1 MQAVVGAG
9 LPRPDGRAK
18 VTGDARFVDDI
29 TLPGMWHGATIRSPH
44 PAARI
49 LRVHTDVG
57 ACDSD
62 VVTATADDLPGPNVV
77 KLIADDWPILAR
89 DYVNHIGEA
98 VALVA
103 APTRGRALDAARAI
117 HVEYDP
123 LPAVLTL
130 DDALRGDPRAG
141 GTIRVLAECAV
152 DHGDVEKGLANAD
165 VVIEGT
171 YETGHQEH
179 IYIEPQGVIAIPQED
194 GGIEIIGSMQCPYY
208 VHAAIVHMLGV
219 PPKSVRVRQSVTGG
233 GFGGKEDYPSLIAAH
248 AVLLARKIGRPVK
261 IIYDRHED
269 IVATTKRHP
278 SRVRHRTGVTRDGKL
293 VAMDI
298 DVLLDGGAYTT
309 LSPVVLSRGVLHASG
324 PYRCPNVRVL
334 GRVLATNTATNGA
347 FRGFGAPQT
356 IFAVERQMDR
366 IARVLGLDPATV
378 RERNAYRVGDTT
390 PTGQVLTASVAAHEC
405 LRAATERADF
415 HRRWRSYE
423 AARAERDPHDPSPM
437 RGVGLSLYWH
447 GSGFTGN
454 GERRMLSPAA
464 VCLLPGGRVEVL
476 TASTDIGQGTIGV
489 FAQMVADSIGIPA
502 EDVVIADPD
511 TARVPDSGPTVASR
525 TVMVVGGVLTVAARA
540 LRDTLSADLARR
552 AGCDAGAVR
561 ITNGRFVGPDGRDLG
576 SFADVGD
583 AYLAAHG
590 ELRCE
595 RRYEPP
601 AGESFDDRTY
611 RGAAYSAY
619 GWGCDVIEVEVDP
632 ITLACR
638 PVHATVACDVGRAI
652 NPTLCSGQIEG
663 GTLQA
668 IAWAHLEEMK
678 LKDGRYV
685 NDRMQTYLIPTAADA
700 PDIDTILIEEPY
712 PHGPFGAKG
721 IGELPMD
728 GGAPATVAAIENA
741 AGVFPVSIPVTP
753 EKLLDAFAGGR
764 AIADLQDEDR
774 APW

>member
-1 MQAVVGAG
+1 
-9 LPRPDGRAK
+9 
-18 VTGDARFVDDI
+18 VTGEARFVDDI
-29 TLPGMWHGATIRSPH
+29 TLPGMWHGAAVRSPH
-44 PAARI
+44 PAARL
-49 LRVHTDVG
+49 LRIHTESG
-57 ACDSD
+57 ARDPD
-62 VVTATADDLPGPNVV
+62 VVIVTADDLPGPNVV

-89 DYVNHIGEA
+89 DEVNHIGEA

-103 APTRGRALDAARAI
+103 APTRSRTLDAARAI
-117 HVEYDP
+117 KVDYES
-123 LPAVLTL
+123 LAAVLTL

-141 GTIRVLAECAV
+141 GAVRVLAECAIE
-152 DHGDVEKGLANAD
+152 HGDIERGFSAAHAIV
-165 VVIEGT
+165 EGT

-179 IYIEPQGVIAIPQED
+179 IYIEPQGVIAIPRED
-194 GGIEIIGSMQCPYY
+194 GGVEIVGSLQCPYY
-208 VHAAIVHMLGV
+208 VHTTIVHMLGV
-219 PPKSVRVRQSVTGG
+219 PPQRVRVRQSVTGG

-366 IARVLGLDPATV
+366 IARMLGLDPVTV
-378 RERNAYRVGDTT
+378 RERNAYLAGDTT
-390 PTGQVLTASVAAHEC
+390 PTGQVLTTSVAAHEC

-415 HRRWRSYE
+415 RRKWQSYE
-423 AARAERDPHDPSPM
+423 AARAERDPDDPSPM
-437 RGVGLSLYWH
+437 RGIGLSLYWH

-464 VCLLPGGRVEVL
+464 VRLLPGGRVEVL
-476 TASTDIGQGTIGV
+476 AASTDIGQGTIGV
-489 FAQMVADSIGIPA
+489 FAQMAADSIGIPI

-525 TVMVVGGVLTVAARA
+525 TVMVVGGVVAIAARA

-552 AGCDAGAVR
+552 AGCDAGAIR
-561 ITNGRFVGPDGRDLG
+561 IANGRLVGPNGRDLG
-576 SFADVGD
+576 SFADAGD

-601 AGESFDDRTY
+601 PGESFDEKTY
-611 RGAAYSAY
+611 RGTAYTAY
-619 GWGCDVIEVEVDP
+619 GWGCDVIEVEVDS

-638 PVHATVACDVGRAI
+638 PVRATVACDVGRAI

-678 LKDGRYV
+678 LQNGRYV
-685 NDRMQTYLIPTAADA
+685 NDRMQTYLIPSAADA

-721 IGELPMD
+721 VGELPMD

-741 AGVFPVSIPVTP
+741 TGVFPVSIPVTP
-753 EKLLDAFAGGR
+753 EKLLDAIAAGR
-764 AIADLQDEDR
+764 TIADLQDEDR